1 MAGVSTTAQLH
12 CAICIEKFVSIW
24 KLLELKLFVT
34 RKYSYYVTYA
44 VVVACFII
52 PVSYCSILIKFGV
65 LPDVNFDPLKVT
77 CIYDFDV
84 PFFLTVEIS
93 FLVVEVLTITNILI
107 LIKVRK
113 LNAARRQQQLQ
124 AVRTVLLTIG
134 VYYLCT
140 SPVGAYMVC
149 SVAYDIPS
157 IPIFKF
163 FAHYLI
169 LSNSIANFLIYL
181 GGLPR
186 F

>member
-1 MAGVSTTAQLH
+1 MLD
-12 CAICIEKFVSIW
+12 FDW
-24 KLLELKLFVT
+24 LF
-34 RKYSYYVTYA
+34 RK
-44 VVVACFII
+44 
-52 PVSYCSILIKFGV
+52 
-65 LPDVNFDPLKVT
+65 VNFDPVEVT
-77 CIYDFDV
+77 FIYDFDK
-84 PFFLTVEIS
+84 PFLLTIGIS
-93 FLVVEVLTITNILI
+93 FLICPLVVEVLTNILI

-113 LNAARRQQQLQ
+113 LRAARRQQQLQ

-169 LSNSIANFLIYL
+169 LSNSIVNFLIYL